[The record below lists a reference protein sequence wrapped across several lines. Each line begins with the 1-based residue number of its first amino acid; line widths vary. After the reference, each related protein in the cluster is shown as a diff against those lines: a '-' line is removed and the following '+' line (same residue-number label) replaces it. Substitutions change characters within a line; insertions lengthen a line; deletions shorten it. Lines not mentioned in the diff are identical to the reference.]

1 MSTTQSAT
9 DTGAAEAG
17 AAETAACRGPRADA
31 QRNRAKLI
39 EAARQIYAAQGA
51 DASLES
57 IARAA
62 GVGIGTLYRHF
73 PSREA
78 LITAVFQDAVDSA
91 CARADELLTSPDP
104 DEALLVWLREQM
116 DQASACRGLAAE
128 AMIMML
134 DTPGGQVCDAMRTSG
149 AALLARAQELGH
161 ARASTDIDDLVRL
174 VSAIG
179 IATEG
184 APDREVQAD
193 RLFALVMDGVRR

>member
-1 MSTTQSAT
+1 MTEAAYHHGDLKRALLSAASAALEKF
-9 DTGAAEAG
+9 GYEGLSLRSLAAEAG
-17 AAETAACRGPRADA
+17 VST
-31 QRNRAKLI
+31 
-39 EAARQIYAAQGA
+39 GA
-51 DASLES
+51 P
-57 IARAA
+57 
-62 GVGIGTLYRHF
+62 YRHF

-78 LITAVFQDAVDSA
+78 LITAVFQDSIDTA
-91 CARADELLTSPDP
+91 CARADELLASPDP

-134 DTPGGQVCDAMRTSG
+134 DTPGAQVCDAMRASG

-184 APDREVQAD
+184 APDREIQAD
-193 RLFALVMDGVRR
+193 RLFTLVMDGVRR